1 MYAFISVPPPT
12 AYLPCSCRAPE
23 TQLLPCARSL
33 CGAGIPGSA
42 RGSLK
47 TRVSGLMDLFL
58 RFPPNTSE
66 AAHFTAISRQKIQ
79 FYTSF
84 DTKINMAALKG
95 EMTQREAHTPPP
107 HLPTQGKKC
116 VYRVVAVSW
125 QRHFQLTQ

>member
-1 MYAFISVPPPT
+1 
-12 AYLPCSCRAPE
+12 
-23 TQLLPCARSL
+23 
-33 CGAGIPGSA
+33 
-42 RGSLK
+42 
-47 TRVSGLMDLFL
+47 MDLFL

-116 VYRVVAVSW
+116 VYRVVAVCHGNGTFNSLNEYW
-125 QRHFQLTQ
+125 VCVGGVGGFIAFFLFSLVQSEGVSASQ